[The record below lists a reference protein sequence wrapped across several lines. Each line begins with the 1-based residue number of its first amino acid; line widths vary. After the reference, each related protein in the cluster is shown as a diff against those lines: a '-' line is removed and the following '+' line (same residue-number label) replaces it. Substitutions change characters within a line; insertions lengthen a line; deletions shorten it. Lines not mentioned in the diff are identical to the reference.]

1 LWKPCEE
8 NKNAGNLF
16 ALLHKRPATTHQIF
30 HSLRDHRKRKQR
42 VAIEE
47 KHAYAQKRD
56 RTTITTRDIKIRKEN
71 KLQ

>member
-16 ALLHKRPATTHQIF
+16 AFF